1 MINII
6 ERVKMSEIEATY
18 LYLSLKIGLF
28 GMFLGMICGAIA
40 MREYLLTKFDLK
52 RK

>member
-1 MINII
+1 MENLA
-6 ERVKMSEIEATY
+6 VSPSEMQG

-28 GMFLGMICGAIA
+28 GFIIGFVCGCAF